1 MLKFENFSESKKEGK
16 DSFLKKTRKSPLGG
30 AAKTLALGAG
40 LLFSPGVFAQNVQ
53 NAGDI
58 FKQDKKMEDS
68 VFKKNRKPSDY
79 DLLKIDKL
87 NLDNLEEKKSLDDNF
102 MRKLSLSVVASRQI
116 ERSLNDI
123 KDTIFE
129 TIMDIQFTK
138 EQLSNLKEDNGLAT
152 EKYSEKIEREIKK
165 VNDYKKKL
173 TELDIEKKNI
183 INLDFDESK
192 IDYSDE
198 EKEYLQ
204 LIPQLVADIE
214 SARRQVED
222 LVSSPDYLQK
232 LQEEFGCSA
241 AEAKEHQKVRLSNL
255 SLSNYSL
262 LDRNGVRKVFR
273 EENDNSEE
281 FVDDV
286 LCYDTKYDNMIYFS
300 YDFNYKKNGRNRL
313 PEVAAHEFL
322 HKITRR
328 NLGLSPKAIGLLK
341 DSFDN
346 DANAS
351 EYEQYLNIPTERY
364 VRLESLKIELEKLGV
379 KKIGDK
385 FTREHLYRMM
395 QLYLENKL
403 SNDAKEFISNTIHT
417 TDEDGSQET
426 DAEITEKYFNIYY
439 KLFNEIASSG
449 NFDKSSRTV

>member
-16 DSFLKKTRKSPLGG
+16 DSFLKKTKRSPLGG
-30 AAKTLALGAG
+30 AARTLALGAG
-40 LLFSPGVFAQNVQ
+40 LLFSPGVFAQNTQ
-53 NAGDI
+53 NTEDI

-68 VFKKNRKPSDY
+68 AFKKNCKPGDY
-79 DLLKIDKL
+79 DLLKIDRL
-87 NLDNLEEKKSLDDNF
+87 NLDNLEEKKTLDDDF
-102 MRKLSLSVVASRQI
+102 MRKLSLSIIASRRI
-116 ERSLNDI
+116 GRNMNDI
-123 KDTIFE
+123 KDMILE
-129 TIMDIQFTK
+129 AGMDIHFTK
-138 EQLSNLKEDNGLAT
+138 EQLRDLKGDDSQAAK
-152 EKYSEKIEREIKK
+152 KYSEKIEKEIKK

-173 TELDIEKKNI
+173 AELDIEKENI
-183 INLDFDESK
+183 INLNFDESK

-222 LVSSPDYLQK
+222 LVSSPGYLQE

-273 EENDNSEE
+273 GENDNSEK
-281 FVDDV
+281 FANGV
-286 LCYDTKYDNMIYFS
+286 LCYDAKYDNMIYFS
-300 YDFNYKKNGRNRL
+300 YDFDYKKNGRDRL
-313 PEVAAHEFL
+313 PEVATHEFL

-346 DANAS
+346 DANVS
-351 EYEQYLNIPTERY
+351 EYGQYLNIPTERY

-417 TDEDGSQET
+417 TDEDDSQET
-426 DAEITEKYFNIYY
+426 DAEITEKYFDIYD
-439 KLFNEIASSG
+439 KLFNEIASSD
-449 NFDKSSRTV
+449 NFDKNSRTV